1 MATQI
6 KPFEKK
12 ILIIYA
18 VLLLLAIAFA
28 LIWLR
33 ISTVDDVQYIYTDIS
48 ECEKLETYSPNAT
61 VTRYESPED
70 DPWFQASNYTKFY
83 GARYEKPSPVTR
95 FGIKH

>member
-1 MATQI
+1 M

-18 VLLLLAIAFA
+18 ILLLLATACAF
-28 LIWLR
+28 IWPET
-33 ISTVDDVQYIYTDIS
+33 STVDNVQYIYTNIS
-48 ECEKLETYSPNAT
+48 ECEKLESYSPNAT